1 MRKEYQKPI
10 VRSLRMTTVT
20 TLLSGSYEGEKGEII
35 DEPGAQDDFSAKENG
50 LGGLW

>member
-10 VRSLRMTTVT
+10 VMSLPMTTDT
-20 TLLSGSYEGEKGEII
+20 ILLSGSYEGEKGEII